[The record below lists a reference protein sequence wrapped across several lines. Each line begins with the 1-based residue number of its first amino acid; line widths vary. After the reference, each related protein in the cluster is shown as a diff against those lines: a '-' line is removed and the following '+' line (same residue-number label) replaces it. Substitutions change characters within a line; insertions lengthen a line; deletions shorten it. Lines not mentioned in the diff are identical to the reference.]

1 MLPSG
6 ELQFVGQFNSDMAM
20 LLPGSFAEPLFFSSF
35 PVIDGLL
42 TTIGA

>member
-20 LLPGSFAEPLFFSSF
+20 LLPRWLRRI
-35 PVIDGLL
+35 VLL
-42 TTIGA
+42 LELSRN

>member
-20 LLPGSFAEPLFFSSF
+20 LLPRWFAESFFFSSF
-35 PVIDGLL
+35 LVIDGLL